1 MKTIKHTENNSHI
14 HVGGR
19 KFIRPEE
26 MQYLESDLNYTVIT
40 LSALTNQIIIPIKIM
55 KKTLFISALLV
66 IFIATFSGCSLSKVA
81 DPTPEVAT
89 GSASASFNG
98 ATWKAESA
106 SSLLGGTGTTQI
118 LTISMQLTEKDNSEA
133 IAIGISS
140 FTGVGTYNY
149 GGTSDKVSFT
159 MKYKGKIYT
168 LSTIAANRGT
178 GKVKITEYVNPNGI
192 LNPGKVVGEFSGT
205 LKTNDGSETLTI
217 TNGKFTSIKVL

>member
-1 MKTIKHTENNSHI
+1 
-14 HVGGR
+14 
-19 KFIRPEE
+19 
-26 MQYLESDLNYTVIT
+26 
-40 LSALTNQIIIPIKIM
+40 M
-55 KKTLFISALLV
+55 KKTLV
-66 IFIATFSGCSLSKVA
+66 ILSFFATFIIILSGCSLSKVA

-98 ATWKAESA
+98 TTWKAESA
-106 SSLLGGTGTTQI
+106 SSLISSTGNTQI

-149 GGTSDKVSFT
+149 GGAADKVSFT

-168 LSTIAANRGT
+168 LSTIGANRGA
-178 GKVKITEYVNPNGI
+178 GSVKITEYVNSTGL

-205 LKTNDGSETLTI
+205 IKTNDGSETLTI
-217 TNGKFTSIKVL
+217 TNGKFTSIKFL

>member
-1 MKTIKHTENNSHI
+1 
-14 HVGGR
+14 
-19 KFIRPEE
+19 
-26 MQYLESDLNYTVIT
+26 
-40 LSALTNQIIIPIKIM
+40 M
-55 KKTLFISALLV
+55 KKTLYSLPFYLLLAFLL
-66 IFIATFSGCSLSKVA
+66 INCSLKKA
-81 DPTPEVAT
+81 IDPTPEVAT

-98 ATWKAESA
+98 VAWKAESA
-106 SSLLGGTGTTQI
+106 SSLVGGTGNTQI

-149 GGTSDKVSFT
+149 GSIADKVSFT

-168 LSTIAANRGT
+168 LSTIAANRGA
-178 GKVKITEYVNPNGI
+178 GKVKITEYVNANGI

-217 TNGKFTSIKVL
+217 TNGKFTSIKLL